1 MIQEHCHFHS
11 VAEVMN
17 LIRVLYI
24 LHIGRGKEQNYTQI
38 SFMGQAGIVL
48 VTSALNLLTGTDSL
62 ELT

>member
-1 MIQEHCHFHS
+1 MIQEHCHFYS

-24 LHIGRGKEQNYTQI
+24 LHIGRGKEQNYAQI

-48 VTSALNLLTGTDSL
+48 VTSALDLLTGTDSL

>member
-1 MIQEHCHFHS
+1 
-11 VAEVMN
+11 MN

-24 LHIGRGKEQNYTQI
+24 LHIGRGKEQNYAQI